1 MFETYSTKTKILG
14 GDLYWYYQQFSR
26 RHLAMDW
33 NRGGLSQGSR
43 IFIQYE
49 FLESN

>member
-26 RHLAMDW
+26 RHLM
-33 NRGGLSQGSR
+33 

-49 FLESN
+49 FLESNQIMLLL